1 MKETL
6 TIKKLEEQV
15 LELYKEVQTID
26 FTEYVELVELLESA
40 GSYYPKG
47 VWYRDE
53 YVRTTKS
60 ILKYINGLMNEIID
74 AKMELIV
81 IDESKFERSIRET
94 SSDIADVKEWLK
106 SDIEKLKVAPKYED

>member
-15 LELYKEVQTID
+15 LELYKEMQTID
-26 FTEYVELVELLESA
+26 FTEYVDLLESA
-40 GSYYPKG
+40 GGYYPKG

-74 AKMELIV
+74 AKMELIT